1 MIDIIFVPLSA
12 AVHSPFQFM
21 ELLILHY
28 SLSYSP
34 AAQQNKPTIPI
45 FHLKWKFY
53 NCQEGKSVRVQQQQY
68 QEKIQYQR

>member
-1 MIDIIFVPLSA
+1 
-12 AVHSPFQFM
+12 M